1 LKKVITSFCFIFCS
15 SVGAAVTVLGT
26 LIVNVF
32 FLTLHSVT
40 VLGTLIVKDFY
51 FYFTQCNRPGY
62 SHSRGFLFFILH
74 SVTVLG
80 TLKALVQAGLVVS
93 VVEERE
99 KALEDLETR
108 KRREEVFF
116 LKNFTH
122 WRI

>member
-1 LKKVITSFCFIFCS
+1 
-15 SVGAAVTVLGT
+15 
-26 LIVNVF
+26 
-32 FLTLHSVT
+32 
-40 VLGTLIVKDFY
+40 
-51 FYFTQCNRPGY
+51 
-62 SHSRGFLFFILH
+62 
-74 SVTVLG
+74 
-80 TLKALVQAGLVVS
+80 VVS